1 MDRVLAQ
8 FFTAGQPLDSHLL
21 GGANCWCGDAR
32 PWRMVHRRSP
42 FRKKAL
48 QDARSQSG
56 YEAIPLERDQTRN
69 HLGTRLS
76 SIWGR
81 HPVGLPPQS
90 GTEESDLAKCLEVV
104 FIQVHVR
111 RDCHRAAAEGAGNL
125 PVSAQTPISL
135 NEEKT
140 MAILD

>member
-1 MDRVLAQ
+1 MDRVQAQ
-8 FFTAGQPLDSHLL
+8 FFTAGQPLDLHLL

-81 HPVGLPPQS
+81 YPAGLPPQS
-90 GTEESDLAKCLEVV
+90 GTEESARFWEII
-104 FIQVHVR
+104 FIQAHVDR
-111 RDCHRAAAEGAGNL
+111 IVAEFQRKEPKNFRYSSKPRLVRQGENDGHHRF
-125 PVSAQTPISL
+125 
-135 NEEKT
+135 
-140 MAILD
+140 DR

>member
-90 GTEESDLAKCLEVV
+90 GTEESDPAKCSEVI
-104 FIQVHVR
+104 FIQVHVDGIVAEFR
-111 RDCHRAAAEGAGNL
+111 RKEPTTFRYSSKQRL
-125 PVSAQTPISL
+125 VQTRRKQWPS
-135 NEEKT
+135 
-140 MAILD
+140 